1 MTTETKF
8 RGGLA
13 MSLLGLIIM
22 TFFYF
27 QQQDELQRCKAGNGF
42 LQGGDIE
49 KAQKEELLEN
59 TEFLTNINGRIESG
73 VDFYLDD
80 SSHVR
85 MKEDKNFISKF
96 SRQERIKAVKRMES
110 LRLEYD
116 YPLTSWIFAFEI
128 YKKEN
133 SKIAEEIDEFIG
145 HLTE

>member
-1 MTTETKF
+1 MTTETKL
-8 RGGLA
+8 RIGLV
-13 MSLLGLIIM
+13 MSLLGLITM

-27 QQQDELQRCKAGNGF
+27 QQQDDLQRYKDDGGF

-49 KAQKEELLEN
+49 KAETQELVEN

-73 VDFYLDD
+73 IYCYLDD
-80 SSHVR
+80 SSHVE
-85 MKEDKNFISKF
+85 MKKDKNFISKF
-96 SRQERIKAVKRMES
+96 SKEERVIAIKKIES

-128 YKKEN
+128 YKIEN
-133 SKIAEEIDEFIG
+133 PKIAKEIDEFIG

>member
-49 KAQKEELLEN
+49 KSQIMN
-59 TEFLTNINGRIESG
+59 
-73 VDFYLDD
+73 
-80 SSHVR
+80 
-85 MKEDKNFISKF
+85 
-96 SRQERIKAVKRMES
+96 ERDS
-110 LRLEYD
+110 LRDELFIERVD
-116 YPLTSWIFAFEI
+116 AGRHELTREDILNKYPKV
-128 YKKEN
+128 KKEYEDYY
-133 SKIAEEIDEFIG
+133 S
-145 HLTE
+145 HQTE